1 MKYLFFCGLIFLSL
15 RVFSQ
20 DLNAQVKL
28 LYPTLPTANKNTFD
42 ALEKTVS
49 DFLNNRKWTD
59 DILKP
64 QERIDCS
71 FVITITGWD
80 GASAFTAEA
89 QIQSSRPVYGTA
101 YNSTILNTSDKDFNF
116 SYLLGQPLDF
126 SEQNYTSNLG
136 SLLAFYAFT
145 IVGMDYDTFSKL
157 GGTAF
162 YNRAQNVMNTAQGAT
177 DKGWKAAESFRNR
190 YWLSENFSN
199 RDYNPIREGLYT
211 YHRQGLDVLATNP
224 FEGRKVVLTMLSQLQ
239 TIDRQRQGNM
249 LSQLFISAKVDEMVG
264 VLSLGDVDERMRAY
278 SILTQIDPSNGFKY
292 DALKK

>member
-15 RVFSQ
+15 RAFSQ

-28 LYPTLPTANKNTFD
+28 LYPTLPTVNKNTFD
-42 ALEKTVS
+42 ALEKTIS

-71 FVITITGWD
+71 FVINITGWD

-89 QIQSSRPVYGTA
+89 QIQSIRPVYGTA

-116 SYLLGQPLDF
+116 SYSLGQPLDF

-162 YNRAQNVMNTAQGAT
+162 YNRAQNVMNAAQSAT
-177 DKGWKAAESFRNR
+177 DKGWKAAEGFRNR

-224 FEGRKVVLTMLSQLQ
+224 FEGRKSVLTMLSQLQ
-239 TIDRQRQGNM
+239 TIDRQRQGNV
-249 LSQLFISAKVDEMVG
+249 LSQLFIWAKVDEVVG